1 MSKEK
6 TNNSND
12 KKNVEKK
19 ETTAKKTSTKTAKKT
34 SAKADEK
41 VTKTK
46 SKDTNKEIKKDKKIV
61 EEKIV
66 DEKIIDTDIDEEYDE
81 DLEDFINDEDD
92 EKEEVIKDKTP
103 SKKKEVK
110 KEDKPEPKK
119 IKEAKKEKEDKNKE
133 DKVSKEN
140 IKKIEKLAKEKSK
153 KNKKKA
159 NNSSKIKDFGYFLE
173 KNRNVISSFIG
184 GVLLTVLIVIII
196 WPSRI
201 ATLKNGTQP
210 VVKIANKT
218 YTADDLY
225 TQMKNHYSV
234 SQLLD
239 QIDNDIL
246 TKMYPED
253 KKMTEEVESN
263 AEYYINMYKQY
274 YNYTEE
280 EFLSANGFASRDA
293 YLEYLKL
300 DNRRKK
306 YQNEYVKKN
315 LTDDEIKKYYDENV
329 YGDINCQ
336 HILVE
341 TKSDNSNSNNS
352 NSSSK
357 NSDSKNKLSDS
368 DAKKLAQEIIDKIN
382 DGKSWK
388 DIKKEYKDK
397 VTFENLGY
405 QSWDSDLEDS
415 FKKALKKMDNNSY
428 SKEPVKTSYGYHVIY
443 RIDQKEAPSLKKTKS
458 KIIEKLVSKK
468 ESEDSKLLYKAL
480 ISLRNEKNIK
490 FQDTDM
496 KEKYEKYIKQYK

>member
-34 SAKADEK
+34 SAKADKK

-61 EEKIV
+61 EEKII
-66 DEKIIDTDIDEEYDE
+66 DEKIIDADIDEEYDE
-81 DLEDFINDEDD
+81 DLEDFINEDD
-92 EKEEVIKDKTP
+92 EEEEVIKDKTP

-133 DKVSKEN
+133 DKISKEN

-159 NNSSKIKDFGYFLE
+159 NNYSKIKDFGYFLE

-210 VVKIANKT
+210 VVKVANKT

-274 YNYTEE
+274 YNYKEE

-306 YQNEYVKKN
+306 YQNEENMQAINITIPHSNLQTVKYEYDANTKTYKRYARNKLQTDYITGEPVTTKN
-315 LTDDEIKKYYDENV
+315 IIITMCDNYTLTDSENKGRQGLKNIGTFDGYYITNGQAIKIKC
-329 YGDINCQ
+329 I
-336 HILVE
+336 
-341 TKSDNSNSNNS
+341 KSDRKEQTVYKDLEGNEIDVNDGNTFINICPT
-352 NSSSK
+352 
-357 NSDSKNKLSDS
+357 
-368 DAKKLAQEIIDKIN
+368 DAK
-382 DGKSWK
+382 
-388 DIKKEYKDK
+388 
-397 VTFENLGY
+397 V
-405 QSWDSDLEDS
+405 
-415 FKKALKKMDNNSY
+415 
-428 SKEPVKTSYGYHVIY
+428 VI
-443 RIDQKEAPSLKKTKS
+443 E
-458 KIIEKLVSKK
+458 
-468 ESEDSKLLYKAL
+468 
-480 ISLRNEKNIK
+480 
-490 FQDTDM
+490 
-496 KEKYEKYIKQYK
+496 